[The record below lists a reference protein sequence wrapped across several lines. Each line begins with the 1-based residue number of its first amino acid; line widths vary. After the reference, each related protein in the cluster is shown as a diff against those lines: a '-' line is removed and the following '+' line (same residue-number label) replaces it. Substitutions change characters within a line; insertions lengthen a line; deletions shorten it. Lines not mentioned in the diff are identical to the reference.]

1 MHTGNWTL
9 FCQLIAQSC
18 SGKLMLTG
26 ANLATPDR
34 GTDCFQNF
42 LNMGLKFL
50 MWSSP
55 LPPHFDNKLIINC
68 YSIKKKYTKLAPL
81 NLLGRGKRRRYD
93 KWNVDFDKKLCF
105 LSFLL
110 KISGVDRFI
119 THCQIVVL
127 VHVAI
132 NTAVKNY
139 NESELITNQI
149 LKQIKILKKNYD
161 LQIQNMCKK
170 YIVFY
175 HSGMII
181 FFYIY

>member
-1 MHTGNWTL
+1 M
-9 FCQLIAQSC
+9 
-18 SGKLMLTG
+18 
-26 ANLATPDR
+26 
-34 GTDCFQNF
+34 
-42 LNMGLKFL
+42 
-50 MWSSP
+50 
-55 LPPHFDNKLIINC
+55 
-68 YSIKKKYTKLAPL
+68 
-81 NLLGRGKRRRYD
+81 
-93 KWNVDFDKKLCF
+93 
-105 LSFLL
+105 
-110 KISGVDRFI
+110 
-119 THCQIVVL
+119 VL

-181 FFYIY
+181 FFLYINGHKITKNIKNCEAENFHDTWAEWKMKKSFETVKVYNK

>member
-1 MHTGNWTL
+1 M
-9 FCQLIAQSC
+9 
-18 SGKLMLTG
+18 
-26 ANLATPDR
+26 
-34 GTDCFQNF
+34 
-42 LNMGLKFL
+42 
-50 MWSSP
+50 
-55 LPPHFDNKLIINC
+55 
-68 YSIKKKYTKLAPL
+68 
-81 NLLGRGKRRRYD
+81 
-93 KWNVDFDKKLCF
+93 
-105 LSFLL
+105 
-110 KISGVDRFI
+110 
-119 THCQIVVL
+119 VL

-181 FFYIY
+181 FFFYLNGHKITKNIKNCKAKNFHDTWAEWKMKKSFETVKVCNK